1 MAKQNK
7 PAIRFKGFT
16 DAWEQ
21 RKLGE
26 VVERITRKN
35 ENLEST
41 LPLTISAQYGL
52 IDQNEFFDKRIASKD
67 VSGYFLVRNGE
78 FAYNKSTSSDAPW
91 GAIKRLDR
99 YESGVLS
106 TLYIVFKI
114 LDERKTSSDYIVT
127 YYNTDL
133 WHKGIQAI
141 AAEGAR
147 NHGLLNVAPADFFET
162 NLTMPKDYAEQQQI
176 GSFFQMLDHLITLH
190 QRKFDKL
197 QVLKKAMLE
206 KMFPKNGSSVPEIRF
221 KGFTDAWEQRKL
233 GEILQERNT
242 RTSDFESNPL
252 YSLTIESGVTP
263 KTDRYE
269 RSSLV
274 TKTEDL
280 FKTVKPNE
288 FVTNPMNLRFGA
300 LGYNKNAFTVSVS
313 GYYDVFSIDDDKC
326 SGFWN
331 AYFKTP
337 TAMNIFDNAATGSLI
352 EKRRV
357 KYSTLQQL
365 AFYMPNDLSEKAEIG
380 KYMDTFDHL
389 ITLHQR
395 KPYSHIQRR
404 CNMLNEA
411 QSTDKFCEYYAKW
424 ITVYKKGAIRQVTMD
439 KYLMTQKWLEKLIP
453 DLKICDLNRIAYQQL
468 LNDYAEYHERQTTMD
483 FHHQLKGAVLDAVD
497 EGLIDRDPT
506 RKAVIKGKAPSTK
519 KIKYLNQFEL
529 HTLLASLELK
539 DEVNWDYFILL
550 VAKTGMRF
558 SEALALT
565 PKDFDFYH
573 QTLSISK
580 TWDYK
585 GAGGFQPTKNKS
597 SVRKIQIDW
606 QSVIRFSELVK
617 GLPEDQPIFVDGK
630 VYNSTVNDV
639 LSRHCERCNI
649 PVISIHGLRHT
660 HASLLLFTGVSIASV
675 ARRLGHSSM
684 TTTQKTYLHII
695 QELENK
701 DIDLVMRS
709 LSGLN

>member
-1 MAKQNK
+1 
-7 PAIRFKGFT
+7 
-16 DAWEQ
+16 
-21 RKLGE
+21 LGE
-26 VVERITRKN
+26 VVKEVTRNDPTSEAPIMMITANNGFIEQSERYAFDN
-35 ENLEST
+35 AGES
-41 LPLTISAQYGL
+41 LKKYILLQKGELAYNHG
-52 IDQNEFFDKRIASKD
+52 ASKLRPFGSCFALTTAESARIPFVYHCFSAENKNAEFLSIELNGSEVESQLRKI
-67 VSGYFLVRNGE
+67 VS
-78 FAYNKSTSSDAPW
+78 S
-91 GAIKRLDR
+91 
-99 YESGVLS
+99 
-106 TLYIVFKI
+106 
-114 LDERKTSSDYIVT
+114 
-127 YYNTDL
+127 
-133 WHKGIQAI
+133 
-141 AAEGAR
+141 GAR
-147 NHGLLNVAPADFFET
+147 MDGLLNISFDEYSTVTVLLPDIKEQEHIADFFR
-162 NLTMPKDYAEQQQI
+162 N
-176 GSFFQMLDHLITLH
+176 LDHLITLH

-395 KPYSHIQRR
+395 
-404 CNMLNEA
+404 E
-411 QSTDKFCEYYAKW
+411 
-424 ITVYKKGAIRQVTMD
+424 
-439 KYLMTQKWLEKLIP
+439 LEKLQ
-453 DLKICDLNRIAYQQL
+453 N
-468 LNDYAEYHERQTTMD
+468 
-483 FHHQLKGAVLDAVD
+483 
-497 EGLIDRDPT
+497 
-506 RKAVIKGKAPSTK
+506 IKKSM
-519 KIKYLNQFEL
+519 
-529 HTLLASLELK
+529 LEK
-539 DEVNWDYFILL
+539 
-550 VAKTGMRF
+550 M
-558 SEALALT
+558 
-565 PKDFDFYH
+565 
-573 QTLSISK
+573 
-580 TWDYK
+580 
-585 GAGGFQPTKNKS
+585 
-597 SVRKIQIDW
+597 
-606 QSVIRFSELVK
+606 
-617 GLPEDQPIFVDGK
+617 FV
-630 VYNSTVNDV
+630 
-639 LSRHCERCNI
+639 
-649 PVISIHGLRHT
+649 
-660 HASLLLFTGVSIASV
+660 
-675 ARRLGHSSM
+675 
-684 TTTQKTYLHII
+684 
-695 QELENK
+695 
-701 DIDLVMRS
+701 
-709 LSGLN
+709 